1 MASGFQPE
9 GAARYHVRLMTK
21 ILKIAG
27 GVLALVVVFAGGWL
41 VGRTGIGA
49 TVDPAS
55 LDDRERAFTERM
67 KDVSLV
73 GTFTVAG
80 REDRAASPDRYDISS
95 VEKVGDD
102 LWRFTV
108 RMSDAG
114 NVSVPITVPMRWVSD
129 TPVID
134 MREYSIPGIGTFSA
148 HVVFDGNQYAGT
160 WANPKFGGLMYG
172 KIEKMAN

>member
-1 MASGFQPE
+1 M
-9 GAARYHVRLMTK
+9 
-21 ILKIAG
+21 LKLLKFIG
-27 GVLALVVVFAGGWL
+27 GLLLLVAVFAGGWI

-49 TVDPAS
+49 SVDPAS
-55 LDDRERAFTERM
+55 LTDRERAFTERM
-67 KDVSLV
+67 KNVSLV
-73 GTFTVAG
+73 GRFTIAG
-80 REDRAASPDRYDISS
+80 REDRAASPDRYDVSS
-95 VEKVGDD
+95 VEKVGEN

-114 NVSVPITVPMRWVSD
+114 NVSVPITVPMRWIGD

-160 WANPKFGGLMYG
+160 WANPKVGGLMYG
-172 KIEKMAN
+172 KIEKVVK

>member
-1 MASGFQPE
+1 MA
-9 GAARYHVRLMTK
+9 R
-21 ILKIAG
+21 ILKLAG
-27 GVLALVVVFAGGWL
+27 GLLLLVAIFAAGWL

-49 TVDPAS
+49 SVDPAT
-55 LDDRERAFTERM
+55 LTDRERAFTERM
-67 KDVSLV
+67 KNISLV
-73 GTFTVAG
+73 GRFTVAG

-95 VEKVGDD
+95 VEKVGED

-114 NVSVPITVPMRWVSD
+114 NVSVPITVPMRWISD

-148 HVVFDGNQYAGT
+148 HVVFDGDRYAGT
-160 WANPKFGGLMYG
+160 WANPKVGGLMYG
-172 KIEKMAN
+172 RIERLGN